1 MYFEIF
7 TGLVSTI
14 APSAISTVVKCAIER
29 YFGRQEVKKG
39 SPTAPQ
45 KDAAPDE
52 SEPPLIAIPLAIGY
66 YYNFIEKIEDRLA
79 GDNLT
84 VKRHYFQQGAEV
96 LDKLA
101 LNDDQV
107 GRLSR
112 GELEQI
118 RSNKIELADY
128 VGRFESGAVS
138 VDLIY
143 PKDLSNPTLQ
153 KCSRFLSNKTN
164 RGSIE
169 STVGGRPYGINYH
182 DMPAGEPP
190 SLRIVD
196 YTRPVE
202 VIPRYYQEIRGLGRL
217 GANADAWK
225 EIEDKEM
232 QAFLYTLK
240 SLIETKARFL
250 FDKVYYRPY
259 ED

>member
-7 TGLVSTI
+7 TGLITTV
-14 APSAISTVVKCAIER
+14 APSAVSTLVKCAIER
-29 YFGRQEVKKG
+29 YFGRREVRKG
-39 SPTAPQ
+39 SPTDPHKEPEA
-45 KDAAPDE
+45 DE
-52 SEPPLIAIPLAIGY
+52 LESPLIAIPLAIGY

-84 VKRHYFQQGAEV
+84 VKRHYFQEAGEV

-107 GRLSR
+107 ARLAR
-112 GELEQI
+112 GELDQI
-118 RSNKIELADY
+118 RSNKIELADF
-128 VGRFESGAVS
+128 VGRFESGEVS
-138 VDLIY
+138 VELIY
-143 PKDLSNPTLQ
+143 PKDLTNPTLQ
-153 KCSRFLSNKTN
+153 KCSRYLSTKTN

-169 STVGGRPYGINYH
+169 SAVGRPYGINYR
-182 DMPAGEPP
+182 DIAEGAPR

-202 VIPRYYQEIRGLGRL
+202 VIPRYYQEIRGVGRL
-217 GANADAWK
+217 GKDADEWK

-232 QAFLYTLK
+232 QAFLFTLK